1 MVKENEETLSQAMG
15 SPMFLKLKGR
25 RYELTPISMGDMA
38 DFPQYIKGRRIEV
51 AQDIRDSKRR
61 KAIKTH
67 SINPEKLAMVL
78 RGINN
83 DSLQLEIG
91 ITESFVDADREMH
104 TIDGARFLLWKAISI
119 KHPDITLEDMD
130 DLIDLDNI
138 EESTA
143 VLMELGKKPKNP
155 IAEVK
160 KN

>member
-1 MVKENEETLSQAMG
+1 MVKENEESLSQVMG
-15 SPMFLKLKGR
+15 SPIFLKLKGK

-38 DFPQYIKGRRIEV
+38 DFPQYIKGRRLEV
-51 AQDIRDSKRR
+51 VQDLRDRKKRI
-61 KAIKTH
+61 AIKNY
-67 SINPEKLAMVL
+67 SNKPEKLSAIL
-78 RGINN
+78 RTLNGE
-83 DSLQLEIG
+83 SLQLEIG
-91 ITESFVDADREMH
+91 IMESFVDADREMH

-119 KHPDITLEDMD
+119 KHPEITLEDMD

-143 VLMELGKKPKNP
+143 ILMELGKKPKNP

>member
-1 MVKENEETLSQAMG
+1 MPKENEETLSKIMG
-15 SPMFLKLKGR
+15 SPMFLKLKGK
-25 RYELTPISMGDMA
+25 RYELSPIGMGDMA
-38 DFPQYIKGRRIEV
+38 DFPQYIKGRRLEV
-51 AQDIRDSKRR
+51 VQDVRDSKRR
-61 KAIKTH
+61 KAIKAY
-67 SINPEKLAMVL
+67 SMNPEKLTMVL

-91 ITESFVDADREMH
+91 IMESFVDADREMH

-119 KHPDITLEDMD
+119 KHPDVTLEDMD
-130 DLIDLDNI
+130 NLIDLDNI